1 MFEDNIVVLKEFN
14 RLINSTENVYL
25 DILSEAL
32 PFIVSNFPGGEMALK
47 VCKSL
52 SKLQNS
58 SIKAFLL
65 ETGNQDIRTAIKIIT
80 NDLDGKNFDYELIQ
94 ALTLLKRGRDTF
106 LNLIDKEY
114 KTWDWFRRIDLIRN
128 NYAKACIASN
138 FIAFCYKLLNDNT
151 KSDKAFDESKLY
163 FYYHLYHYSKEARE
177 KIEGY
182 TIKSVAFVIEGVP
195 TVISSISSSKKIKN
209 TEEKAKE
216 AVISYYELI
225 QAEEEN
231 FIKISK
237 SVFGKNLTKELGNN
251 SFRTE
256 IKSRNSKSWAGV
268 YAQLYTRWKPPITY
282 W

>member
-1 MFEDNIVVLKEFN
+1 MTQEDSIVALKEFN
-14 RLINSTENVYL
+14 KLIKSTENVYL

-32 PFIVSNFPGGEMALK
+32 PFLVSNFPGGEMALK

-128 NYAKACIASN
+128 NYAKAFIASN
-138 FIAFCYKLLNDNT
+138 FIAFCYKLHLLNRGN
-151 KSDKAFDESKLY
+151 
-163 FYYHLYHYSKEARE
+163 
-177 KIEGY
+177 KIP
-182 TIKSVAFVIEGVP
+182 IFNQII
-195 TVISSISSSKKIKN
+195 ISI
-209 TEEKAKE
+209 
-216 AVISYYELI
+216 
-225 QAEEEN
+225 
-231 FIKISK
+231 
-237 SVFGKNLTKELGNN
+237 
-251 SFRTE
+251 
-256 IKSRNSKSWAGV
+256 
-268 YAQLYTRWKPPITY
+268 
-282 W
+282 

>member
-65 ETGNQDIRTAIKIIT
+65 ETWNQDIRTAIKIIT

-128 NYAKACIASN
+128 NYAKAFIASN

-163 FYYHLYHYSKEARE
+163 FYYHLYHYSEEARE
-177 KIEGY
+177 KIKGY
-182 TIKSVAFVIEGVP
+182 TIIEPVEFVIEGKP
-195 TVISSISSSKKIKN
+195 TIVNLGRSPKD
-209 TEEKAKE
+209 EEKAKE
-216 AVISYYELI
+216 DVMLYYKLI
-225 QAEEEN
+225 QVEEEN

-237 SVFGKNLTKELGNN
+237 SVFGKNLTKKLGNN

-256 IKSRNSKSWAGV
+256 TQSRGGMKIRGL
-268 YAQLYTRWKPPITY
+268 YGRLYTRWKPPITN

>member
-128 NYAKACIASN
+128 NYAKAFIASN

-163 FYYHLYHYSKEARE
+163 FYYHLYHYSEEARE

-182 TIKSVAFVIEGVP
+182 TIKSVEFVIEGKP
-195 TVISSISSSKKIKN
+195 TIVNLGRSPKD
-209 TEEKAKE
+209 EEKAKE
-216 AVISYYELI
+216 DVMLYYKLI
-225 QAEEEN
+225 QVEEEN